1 MKNII
6 FVAPPAAGKGTCS
19 EELVKKFNYKHISTG
34 DLLREAKM
42 KGDELGQEIAK
53 LIDSGQFVSDEIV
66 LELLQRELESMDKN
80 QAFILDGY
88 PRNIKQANTLDKLFN
103 DLQISDYVV
112 IYLNIEF
119 EKALNRTLGRLLC
132 PNCKKGYSKSST
144 LLKPKVDNICDDC
157 GSTLVTRSDDNE
169 ETFKIR
175 FDTYMKETNPIIKY
189 YQDKNLLKVIDADQD
204 INDIISIIEGVIS

>member
-42 KGDELGQEIAK
+42 KGDALGQEIEK
-53 LIDSGQFVSDEIV
+53 LMNSGELVGDDIV
-66 LELLQRELESMDKN
+66 LELLQRELKTMDNN

-88 PRNIKQANTLDKLFN
+88 PRNILQANTLDKLFN
-103 DLQISDYVV
+103 DLHISDYVV
-112 IYLNIEF
+112 IYLNIDF

-132 PNCKKGYSKSST
+132 PNCKRGYSKTSA
-144 LLKPKVDNICDDC
+144 LLKPKEDNICDDC
-157 GSTLVTRSDDNE
+157 GSTLVTRSDDTE

-175 FDTYMKETNPIIKY
+175 FDTYMKETNPIIEY
-189 YQDKNLLKVIDADQD
+189 YQEKNKLKNIDADQD
-204 INDIISIIEGVIS
+204 INDIINIIEGVIK